1 MWCLRVKAKR
11 QFFIATLLLLSF
23 LLSAGAA
30 EPDVTAESQEK
41 VILKWLGNAGWEIQL
56 GKTVILID
64 PFLTRKDRT
73 MDAEWK
79 TDEEAVLKVITSA
92 DYIFAGHSHHD
103 HIGDVPFIAK
113 RFGSKIIGSRTTANL
128 ALTAGVDKSQ
138 LMTIKGGEK
147 LDFKDFSVEVV
158 ESRHAILQRSG
169 RRQPAPLEEIT
180 APWAGPILGKNFV
193 EGGSYLYYFSFG
205 SRRVLNQS
213 TANFL
218 EEKLTGLHPDV
229 ALLADGHQGY
239 DLKSALKTLRPKVV
253 IIQHY
258 DEWRAPFSQ
267 GLPESNM
274 KRAQRFQR
282 DIAAVD
288 GEIKVIIPD
297 FFMTYTLE

>member
-1 MWCLRVKAKR
+1 VPRSFA
-11 QFFIATLLLLSF
+11 ITLLALSF
-23 LLSAGAA
+23 CFRVEAA
-30 EPDVTAESQEK
+30 DSQEK
-41 VILKWLGNAGWEIQL
+41 VVLKWLGNAGWEIRL
-56 GKTVILID
+56 GKTITLID
-64 PFLTRKDRT
+64 PFLTRKDRI
-73 MDAEWK
+73 MDAEWR
-79 TDEEAVLKVITSA
+79 TDEDAVLKVINGA

-113 RFGSKIIGSRTTANL
+113 RFGSKVIGSRTTANL
-128 ALTAGVDKSQ
+128 MLTAGVEKSQ
-138 LMTIKGGEK
+138 LTTIKGGEK
-147 LDFKDFSVEVV
+147 LDFKEFSVDVI
-158 ESRHAILQRSG
+158 ESRHAVLQRSN
-169 RRQPAPLEEIT
+169 RRQSAPLEEIT
-180 APWAGPILGKNFV
+180 APWTGPILGKNFV

-218 EEKLTGLHPDV
+218 EEKLMGLHPDV
-229 ALLADGHQGY
+229 ALFADGHQGY
-239 DLKSALKTLRPKVV
+239 DLKSALKTLKPKVV

-282 DIAAVD
+282 DIAAAD
-288 GEIKVIIPD
+288 GQIKVIIPD